1 MEDIKVELK
10 PKKKN
15 LLDKIK
21 GLFEDKKKRGLYVLL
36 FILPFLILIGIFSYV
51 TYREAK
57 NLLSLVTGN
66 NEIQDEY
73 RIDSM
78 GYVLRTNAT
87 DYQFEQFTEMKNAI
101 ETGSADDQTI
111 AGMVAKNY
119 VIDFYTWTNKQGQ
132 YDVGGM
138 YYLYDGEFVDG
149 DDIKENIFMNAR
161 TTFYRYINKY
171 IKDYGANN
179 LLEVQNAQVINCS
192 KTDNYVISE
201 HVANKQDENGDWYDY
216 RENNPYQAYKVTVTW
231 NYKPTEKFDTSSYA
245 TKMNFVVIKEGERF
259 SIVEASE
266 NEITVEN
273 DLEIEDIENE
283 TDVEDIQEE
292 E

>member
-1 MEDIKVELK
+1 MEDINVELK

-15 LLDKIK
+15 LLSKIK
-21 GLFEDKKKRGLYVLL
+21 SLFEDKKKRGLYVVL
-36 FILPFLILIGIFSYV
+36 FILPFLILIGIFGYV

-78 GYVLRTNAT
+78 GYILRTNAT

-101 ETGSADDQTI
+101 ETGSADEQTI

-138 YYLYDGEFVDG
+138 YYLYDGEYIDG
-149 DDIKENIFMNAR
+149 TDFKENAFLKAR
-161 TTFYRYINKY
+161 TGFYKYLNTY
-171 IKDYGANN
+171 IKTYGANN
-179 LLEVQNAQVINCS
+179 LLEVNSVNVLSSQKVENMI
-192 KTDNYVISE
+192 ISE
-201 HVANKQDENGDWYDY
+201 HIANKQDENGDWYDY
-216 RENNPYQAYKVTVTW
+216 REDIPYETYKVTCSWT
-231 NYKPTEKFDTSSYA
+231 YKPTDKFDTSSYA
-245 TKMNFVVIKEGERF
+245 TKMNFLVIKQGERF
-259 SIVEASE
+259 AITAASE
-266 NEITVEN
+266 NEIEVNSEVE
-273 DLEIEDIENE
+273 EKDIESE
-283 TDVEDIQEE
+283 SDVEDIQEE